1 MRFILSA
8 LLMFVGFI
16 PAHAADSSLLEKYND
31 QVYLNYTL
39 SDSDKSFWHNIRDM
53 LRSGDTV
60 QVLHPVGIE
69 RDTGAPFLREEAKVK
84 VNKFAYFNLFEN
96 TMLVGTSADKGDMSL
111 VLSEDYVRNYLLS
124 LKNQPITM
132 DPPLRKGETVRV
144 SVEAVL
150 FEAFERSGWRKYI
163 PLQDFF
169 RSHINQEF
177 KDVVR

>member
-8 LLMFVGFI
+8 VLIFAGLM
-16 PAHAADSSLLEKYND
+16 PAYAADKPLLEKYND

-39 SDSDKSFWHNIRDM
+39 ADSDKSFWHNIRDM
-53 LRSGDTV
+53 LRSGDVV
-60 QVLHPVGIE
+60 QVLHRVEIE
-69 RDTGAPFLREEAKVK
+69 RDTGVSFLRDEAKVK

-96 TMLVGTSADKGDMSL
+96 TMLIGSKADKDDMSL
-111 VLSEDYVRNYLLS
+111 VLSEGYVRDYLLS
-124 LKNQPITM
+124 LKNQPISIE
-132 DPPLRKGETVRV
+132 PPLRKGETVMV

-169 RSHINQEF
+169 RAHIKQEF